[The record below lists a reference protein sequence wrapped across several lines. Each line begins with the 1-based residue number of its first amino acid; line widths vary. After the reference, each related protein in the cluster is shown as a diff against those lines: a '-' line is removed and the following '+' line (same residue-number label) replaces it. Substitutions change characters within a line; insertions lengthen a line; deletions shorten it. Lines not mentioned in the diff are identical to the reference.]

1 MRWWK
6 VSFGAK
12 EGFRAGLEVDI
23 RCSRKG
29 KRARG
34 DSRASVSANKETR
47 EGAGHEE
54 WMIADTGGD
63 EAVASETK
71 VVTTAVIKLKG
82 GPFRLRYI
90 GG

>member
-34 DSRASVSANKETR
+34 DSRASVSLVIVGVSCQHSQSCSGPSFSVDKEEILTR
-47 EGAGHEE
+47 
-54 WMIADTGGD
+54 
-63 EAVASETK
+63 
-71 VVTTAVIKLKG
+71 IK
-82 GPFRLRYI
+82 RL
-90 GG
+90 GKEQAMKSG